1 MDKYFDSHV
10 HTYNSDG
17 IYSFEELCEMA
28 LQKNISVMVITDHN
42 IIIGNQE
49 LSAVREKYPQIE
61 LPLGC
66 EFSCKYTTVEGRLI
80 QLHVGGINITATEEI
95 NRIINH
101 NNKSTPIYIGGILS
115 RLETECGIN
124 LCTFEELQGMIIA
137 KQPGRKHI
145 AKLLVERGYC
155 KSIKEAFEKY
165 IGDDKPAYF
174 DNVPYLATLEEV
186 VKAIVCSGGVASLCH
201 LFKYELSDLE
211 TEALLSEFSK
221 LAGNLGA
228 MEVYYFRYNERQQ
241 KQLAA
246 LAGRFGL
253 MESAASDYHGDGESK
268 SLGQYP
274 IVLYTKMCKQM
285 KADKYRDDL

>member
-1 MDKYFDSHV
+1 MDKYFDAHV
-10 HTYNSDG
+10 HTYNSDR

-28 LQKNISVMVITDHN
+28 LQKNISVLVITDHN
-42 IIIGNQE
+42 TIIGNQE
-49 LSAVREKYPQIE
+49 LSAVRKKYPQIE

-155 KSIKEAFEKY
+155 KSIEEAFEKY

-186 VKAIVCSGGVASLCH
+186 VKAIVGSGGVASLCH
-201 LFKYELSDLE
+201 LFKYELSDVE
-211 TEALLSEFSK
+211 TEALLSEFSM
-221 LAGNLGA
+221 LAGDLGA
-228 MEVYYFRYNERQQ
+228 MEVYYF
-241 KQLAA
+241 
-246 LAGRFGL
+246 
-253 MESAASDYHGDGESK
+253 S
-268 SLGQYP
+268 
-274 IVLYTKMCKQM
+274 
-285 KADKYRDDL
+285 